1 MNTAESFGCEKYPSV
16 SWYCSVTFINQFSSV
31 VSVLFSEVID

>member
-1 MNTAESFGCEKYPSV
+1 MNIAEIIGCEKYLIV
-16 SWYCSVTFINQFSSV
+16 SWYCSVTFVNQFSSV